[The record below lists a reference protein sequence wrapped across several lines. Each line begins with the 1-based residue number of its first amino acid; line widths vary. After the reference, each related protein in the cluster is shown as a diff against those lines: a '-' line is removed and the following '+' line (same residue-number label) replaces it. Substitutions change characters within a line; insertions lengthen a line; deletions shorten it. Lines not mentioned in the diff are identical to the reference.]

1 MEEIIKSYMG
11 LAILMLTLTLG
22 LNMIKVNLD
31 VRNANVQ
38 MENYV
43 RRIEASNSDDTVIM
57 ACKADAANRGYNF
70 DYKPIVVSEDSKYG
84 TAELE
89 YDFSLGLM
97 GIKKQKT
104 ITRDIN

>member
-11 LAILMLTLTLG
+11 LAILMLTLSLG

-38 MENYV
+38 MESYV
-43 RRIEASNSDDTVIM
+43 RRIEASNSADSVIS
-57 ACKADAANRGYNF
+57 ACITDAANRGYSF
-70 DYKPIVVSEDSKYG
+70 EYKPIVESEDIKYG
-84 TAELE
+84 TAELK

-104 ITRDIN
+104 IKRDIN